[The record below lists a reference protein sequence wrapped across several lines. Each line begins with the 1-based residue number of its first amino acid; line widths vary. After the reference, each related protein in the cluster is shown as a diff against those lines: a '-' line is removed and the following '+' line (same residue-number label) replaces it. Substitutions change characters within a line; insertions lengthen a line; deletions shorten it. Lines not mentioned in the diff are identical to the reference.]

1 MDKILDEL
9 GLNNPSNKLKALFSK
24 VRKNPTPATV
34 QTRNP
39 GYIYQADL
47 LFLPN
52 DGGNKYCLTVV
63 DTNNHAV
70 DAEPLKSK
78 NPREIVNAFEK
89 IFKRKYLPLP
99 KYSVET
105 DPGGEFKNDTVA
117 NYLNKNKIFLRIGT
131 SGRSNQQS
139 VVEHYNGLIA
149 TLLFKLMTVDELT
162 HGIESHEWVES
173 LPKIIELLN
182 KYKTKK
188 KQREEIDVL
197 ATSTE
202 DIIPIGTSVRYAL
215 DKPRNVIDEKRLHGK
230 LRATDVRWSLKPSKI
245 KFISLRPD
253 QPVLYELDNVKSN
266 FFTRN
271 QLQLIEDDE
280 KLPVARK
287 QEVVKILKKFKKNG
301 RVAYTIKFDDGDIED
316 QFRTK
321 LIKEIPDL
329 IAEFEK
335 KNSK

>member
-1 MDKILDEL
+1 MERILDEL
-9 GLNNPSNKLKALFSK
+9 GLNDSSSKLKALFAK
-24 VRKNPTPATV
+24 VRKNKIPATV

-47 LFLPN
+47 LFLPHDN
-52 DGGNKYCLTVV
+52 GYKYCLTVV

-78 NPREIVNAFEK
+78 KPQEIVKAFEK
-89 IFKRKYLPLP
+89 IFKRKYLSLP
-99 KYSVET
+99 KYSMET

-117 NYLNKNKIFLRIGT
+117 NYLNQNKIFLRVGT

-162 HGIESHEWVES
+162 HGIESREWVES
-173 LPKIIELLN
+173 VPEIIELLN
-182 KYKTKK
+182 KYKMKK
-188 KQREEIDVL
+188 KPHEEIDVL

-202 DIIPIGTSVRYAL
+202 EIIPIGTSVRYAL
-215 DKPRNVIDEKRLHGK
+215 DKPRNVINEKRLHGK

-271 QLQLIEDDE
+271 QLQPIEDDE

-287 QEVVKILKKFKKNG
+287 HEVIEVLEKFKKNG
-301 RVAYTIKFDDGDIED
+301 LVFYKIKFDDGDIED
-316 QFRTK
+316 QPRSK
-321 LIKEIPDL
+321 LIGEVPDL
-329 IAEFEK
+329 IKKFETK
-335 KNSK
+335 